1 MHSPRRRFCLALAA
15 LALAPSLAYAGP
27 SPEQEIEA
35 LIVRVEHARG
45 VVFIRNG
52 REYSAGEAATH
63 VRRKLKAARG
73 RIRTPE
79 QVIEHIGT
87 RSSVTGKPY
96 RVRLTDG
103 RTLDSAAWLRQLL
116 RDVRAQR

>member
-1 MHSPRRRFCLALAA
+1 MQTLRRRLCLALVAGIA
-15 LALAPSLAYAGP
+15 TPLFAAPS
-27 SPEQEIEA
+27 SPATEIEL
-35 LIVRVEHARG
+35 LIARVEQARG

-52 REYSAGEAATH
+52 REYSADEAATH
-63 VRRKLKAARG
+63 LRRKLKAARG

-79 QVIEHIGT
+79 QFIEHLGT

-96 RVRLTDG
+96 RVRLPDG
-103 RTLDSAAWLRQLL
+103 RSLDSAAWLRQLL

>member
-1 MHSPRRRFCLALAA
+1 MHLPRRRFCLVLVA
-15 LALAPSLAYAGP
+15 LALAPSLAFAAP

-35 LIVRVEHARG
+35 VIVRVEHARG

-52 REYSAGEAATH
+52 REYGAGEAATH
-63 VRRKLKAARG
+63 LRRKLKAARG

-79 QVIEHIGT
+79 QFIEHIGT

-96 RVRLTDG
+96 RVRLPDG

>member
-1 MHSPRRRFCLALAA
+1 MHTLRRRFCFALVAGMALPLLATAA
-15 LALAPSLAYAGP
+15 P

-52 REYSAGEAATH
+52 REYSAGKAGTH
-63 VRRKLKAARG
+63 LRRKLKAARG

-79 QVIEHIGT
+79 QFIEHIGT

-96 RVRLTDG
+96 RVRLPDG
-103 RTLDSAAWLRQLL
+103 RMLDSAAWLRQLL
-116 RDVRAQR
+116 RDVRAER